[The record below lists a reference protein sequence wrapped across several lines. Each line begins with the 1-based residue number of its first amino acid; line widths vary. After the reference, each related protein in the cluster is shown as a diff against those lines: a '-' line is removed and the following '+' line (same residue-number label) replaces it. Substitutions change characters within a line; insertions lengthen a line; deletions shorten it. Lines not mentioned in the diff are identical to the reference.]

1 MGVMLYS
8 TGCADYDED
17 IKSINNRIDQL
28 VSGEIQ
34 PLKADLAKVKSDL
47 EAAIAAAQAD
57 LKNIH
62 DVDIANLK
70 AADAALEAKIA
81 LANSAI
87 AKQEAAL
94 ESEVAALEA
103 DIKNLNAAIEAA
115 KKAAA
120 DADAATKTELTKM
133 ITDLQTALQSKI
145 SALEATL
152 TADVDNLEDALEAE
166 TEARKAEIEALESAL
181 EAAKKAATDADAA
194 LKSELLET
202 INDLEAAL
210 NQKIADLNK
219 DLVAAEGRLNTSIA
233 ALKAETNT
241 KIAAAMDAIDAV
253 EKRADAL
260 EAADEE
266 FAADLKEIREDLT
279 ALTKKVDDNYAELT
293 QKLSDLE
300 SKLQAQ
306 IDQNKQDIA
315 ANRADINKVL
325 ADVADLQV
333 KLEAVNASIA
343 AVNGTLINHINEFAR
358 YKVTVDGKIGA
369 IQSQIDQINET
380 IKNVEENLI
389 PGLEA
394 QIAANAELINL
405 NAADIAANAAALE
418 SFKKEA
424 TQTLKQ
430 LLDADEAFRAM
441 INTLFGDVADL
452 KGDVA
457 DLYTQISDSEKALAE
472 QINTY
477 YDQLLTKINAV
488 DEKHTE
494 NYKTTLDELEAIYAS
509 LLEVR
514 NDLAAEAQ
522 ARVDGDNAINTRI
535 DLLIKKYDEAIKL
548 VNKRVDAVEEA
559 LAEHIEAFEAY
570 KKEVAEVIIPEA
582 IAEAVAQANEYT
594 DTKIA
599 ELKAQLTDQHKRDIT
614 ALSDRVNDVRNELF
628 DEIAK
633 VREEMDAMYADL
645 NKAINCL
652 NKSVEEIKADIDAIL
667 NRVQSVVYVPVYSDG
682 KATIEWAAIES
693 YTDTQE
699 RACTVI
705 EGTSHIDY
713 QVYPAECA
721 AALAE
726 AWNNAD
732 EDLKSF
738 LTFDWTGVTVRSEE
752 TSFNIVAVK
761 ADEEGVLHIDFEA
774 RGLADEFYTNGEP
787 GTQGYSISLVIAN
800 ENANLSSCY
809 TNLVANPDHLSI
821 TPGLFYEE
829 NGDLVAAPEWIDHSQ
844 VDLTIPYTDKS
855 VYKLMEGLELL
866 YIDADGESYKWYEL
880 ADMGYEVERPD
891 FMYKGAY
898 EPDPDAR
905 AYFCYFVALSNGM
918 FEINMPNATVGE
930 ESAEGKY
937 LLEASNGNL
946 QLTNDFNFVPRVN
959 LTEEATSESVGSIL
973 GATVRYLASGFELNT
988 GMVVKIGKAIG
999 KAEGT
1004 AADVKWTYERHA
1016 VVDENILKQTDVNM
1030 PYSAYDI
1037 EVTIDEENSEL
1048 HDFAGKYNEFIDSAE
1063 KATVAEVAEDGTE
1076 TEVTGVDATLTADA
1090 ENNVTLDLEN
1100 LSWDKTYKLT
1110 FVYELESI
1118 DITVVVM
1125 VNTLDRDR
1133 EKITLKADDVVKL
1146 YKDIEFLA
1154 EKRAE
1159 GDETAPADMVVNVYD
1174 SLVVR
1179 PDGIYPE
1186 ADVYNEDVFV
1196 TKPAFAETSTIT
1208 VWGFGSENEDGDA
1221 TKTIEESWKTNFVFD
1236 GGVLEAYVGFSYA
1249 SFDFAVEKAEYVK
1262 TITLWYGQVVELIYD
1277 VTFAVPTQ
1285 YDFKHNDLWVY
1296 DTDGY
1301 FSQVKPRY
1309 RGLTASR
1316 YEVWTD
1322 TRLLYDF
1329 SVEDVDMD
1337 TAFDVVDTEAE
1348 VVEPLTDEQL
1358 AELGIT
1364 TKFFFVEEPEDANIK
1379 FVEGTNAIAYNGK
1392 DDSVHVAGKLMM
1404 SHSNGASFELPTSF
1418 DEGGIYADYI
1428 VKKFNPLCDLSINP
1442 DAPKK
1447 IEVTEAKVYT
1457 VKAIDYFDLFES
1469 RDGSGTPYVW
1479 ADGFK
1484 VNLIDHETKT
1494 WMIGNGKPSS
1504 VETSNGWYNTRNREQ
1519 VYKMTSEFS
1528 LGAEIPAQYKNNIT
1542 WIPEE
1547 GIISFDASKN
1557 IELTKDVVIPV
1568 KLSVDLPWA
1577 YTEKTVDI
1585 TFGPKSKVVEDTP
1598 EEIPAEP
1605 EE

>member
-17 IKSINNRIDQL
+17 ITALSDKIDQL
-28 VSGEIQ
+28 ISGEIQ

-47 EAAIAAAQAD
+47 EAAVAAA
-57 LKNIH
+57 
-62 DVDIANLK
+62 
-70 AADAALEAKIA
+70 
-81 LANSAI
+81 
-87 AKQEAAL
+87 
-94 ESEVAALEA
+94 
-103 DIKNLNAAIEAA
+103 
-115 KKAAA
+115 
-120 DADAATKTELTKM
+120 
-133 ITDLQTALQSKI
+133 
-145 SALEATL
+145 
-152 TADVDNLEDALEAE
+152 
-166 TEARKAEIEALESAL
+166 KAELKDIHEKDVKTLQ
-181 EAAKKAATDADAA
+181 DADAA
-194 LKSELLET
+194 LDTKLATANEKILALEGAVT
-202 INDLEAAL
+202 ALQAEDKNLGDKLSALEGKMAEAE
-210 NQKIADLNK
+210 KAIDEANK
-219 DLVAAEGRLNTSIA
+219 
-233 ALKAETNT
+233 
-241 KIAAAMDAIDAV
+241 AIDAV
-253 EKRADAL
+253 EARAAAL

-266 FAADLKEIREDLT
+266 FAEELKAIKADIEALNKELTEGIANLQKQITENTNGLADLKET
-279 ALTKKVDDNYAELT
+279 VDGISATVGEHLAAYAKFEAAT
-293 QKLSDLE
+293 N
-300 SKLQAQ
+300 SK
-306 IDQNKQDIA
+306 IA
-315 ANRADINKVL
+315 AIEEQISDING
-325 ADVADLQV
+325 AI
-333 KLEAVNASIA
+333 ETI
-343 AVNGTLINHINEFAR
+343 NGTLEDLQKQIDDNDADIEDIYAQIELLVKADAAMNEA
-358 YKVTVDGKIGA
+358 IGA
-369 IQSQIDQINET
+369 LETDLSTLKANLKTELEKAFGDVYAAIDAVDADLYDF
-380 IKNVEENLI
+380 KLKMK
-389 PGLEA
+389 
-394 QIAANAELINL
+394 AELIGAATAMKNL
-405 NAADIAANAAALE
+405 
-418 SFKKEA
+418 
-424 TQTLKQ
+424 
-430 LLDADEAFRAM
+430 
-441 INTLFGDVADL
+441 
-452 KGDVA
+452 
-457 DLYTQISDSEKALAE
+457 EKALEAE
-472 QINTY
+472 
-477 YDQLLTKINAV
+477 KINRIAK
-488 DEKHTE
+488 D
-494 NYKTTLDELEAIYAS
+494 NQLSAS
-509 LLEVR
+509 LENLQKELK
-514 NDLAAEAQ
+514 DQ
-522 ARVDGDNAINTRI
+522 
-535 DLLIKKYDEAIKL
+535 
-548 VNKRVDAVEEA
+548 VDALNLRA
-559 LAEHIEAFEAY
+559 DGIEAAY
-570 KKEVAEVIIPEA
+570 KAADQQLQDNLDAAVETLNSA
-582 IAEAVAQANEYT
+582 IADAIDESKAYT
-594 DTKIA
+594 DEEIA
-599 ELKAQLTDQHKRDIT
+599 NLKAQLTDQHKKDIT
-614 ALSDRVNDVRNELF
+614 ALADRMNDVRNELVG
-628 DEIAK
+628 EIAK
-633 VREEMDAMYADL
+633 VREEMAAMYADL

-699 RACTVI
+699 FACTVI
-705 EGTSHIDY
+705 EGTSHIEY

-787 GTQGYSISLVIAN
+787 GTQSYSISLVIAN

-821 TPGLFYEE
+821 TPGLFYVE
-829 NGDLVAAPEWIDHSQ
+829 NGDPRAANEWIDHSQ

-866 YIDADGESYKWYEL
+866 YMDTDGEYYKWYEL

-1037 EVTIDEENSEL
+1037 EVTIDEDNSEL
-1048 HDFAGKYNEFIDSAE
+1048 HDFAGKYNEFIDSAV

-1076 TEVTGVDATLTADA
+1076 TEVTDVDATLTADA

-1133 EKITLKADDVVKL
+1133 NKITLNADDVVKL

-1249 SFDFAVEKAEYVK
+1249 SFDFAVEKAKYVK

-1598 EEIPAEP
+1598 EESPAEP

>member
-1 MGVMLYS
+1 MKYLSKLLSVLLMGVMLYS

-47 EAAIAAAQAD
+47 EAAIAAAQAE

-70 AADAALEAKIA
+70 SADEALDAKIA
-81 LANSAI
+81 TANEKI
-87 AKQEAAL
+87 LDLEEAL
-94 ESEVAALEA
+94 NEEVEALEA
-103 DIKNLNAAIEAA
+103 DIAALNTAIEAA
-115 KKAAA
+115 K
-120 DADAATKTELTKM
+120 
-133 ITDLQTALQSKI
+133 Q
-145 SALEATL
+145 
-152 TADVDNLEDALEAE
+152 
-166 TEARKAEIEALESAL
+166 
-181 EAAKKAATDADAA
+181 AAKDADAA
-194 LKSELLET
+194 LKAELVK
-202 INDLEAAL
+202 
-210 NQKIADLNK
+210 QIADLNTELSTK
-219 DLVAAEGRLNTSIA
+219 LATLETKLNGDIAKLREDAEKAIA
-233 ALKAETNT
+233 DANA
-241 KIAAAMDAIDAV
+241 AIDAV
-253 EKRADAL
+253 EARADAL
-260 EAADEE
+260 EAADEA
-266 FAADLKEIREDLT
+266 FAEELKAIKADIKALEEDL
-279 ALTKKVDDNYAELT
+279 AAKYEELT
-293 QKLSDLE
+293 AAVAN
-300 SKLQAQ
+300 LQAQ
-306 IDQNKQDIA
+306 IDANKTAIEANANNIA
-315 ANRADINKVL
+315 KIFASVEELTAG
-325 ADVADLQV
+325 
-333 KLEAVNASIA
+333 LEATNASIA

-380 IKNVEENLI
+380 IKDVKENLI

-424 TQTLKQ
+424 TQTLEQ
-430 LLDADEAFRAM
+430 LLAADEAFRAM
-441 INTLFGDVADL
+441 INTLFGDVASL

-457 DLYTQISDSEKALAE
+457 ALYEQLSASEKALAE

-494 NYKTTLDELEAIYAS
+494 NYKTTLAELEAINAS
-509 LLEVR
+509 LLKVR

-548 VNKRVDAVEEA
+548 VNERVDAVEEA

-570 KKEVAEVIIPEA
+570 KKEVAEVIIPDA
-582 IAEAVAQANEYT
+582 IAKAVAQAKEYT

-599 ELKAQLTDQHKRDIT
+599 ELKAELTDQHKRDIT
-614 ALSDRVNDVRNELF
+614 ALADRVNDVRNELVGMI
-628 DEIAK
+628 DK
-633 VREEMDAMYADL
+633 VYEDMEAMYADL

-652 NKSVEEIKADIDAIL
+652 NKSVEQIKADIDAIL
-667 NRVQSVVYVPVYSDG
+667 NRVQSVVFVPKFSDG

-752 TSFNIVAVK
+752 TSFDIVAVE

-787 GTQGYSISLVIAN
+787 GSKGYSISLVVAN

-844 VDLTIPYTDKS
+844 VDLEIPYTDKS
-855 VYKLMEGLELL
+855 IYKLMEGLELL

-959 LTEEATSESVGSIL
+959 LTEDADSESVGSIL

-988 GMVVKIGKAIG
+988 GMVVKIGKAKG
-999 KAEGT
+999 EAAGT
-1004 AADVKWTYERHA
+1004 VADIVWSFKEDA
-1016 VVDENILKQTDVNM
+1016 NVDAQRFAGNDADYYRTVD
-1030 PYSAYDI
+1030 
-1037 EVTIDEENSEL
+1037 VTIDEENAKL
-1048 HDFAGKYNEFIDSAE
+1048 YDFAGKYSAFIQSAVE
-1063 KATVAEVAEDGTE
+1063 ATVAEVAEDGTE
-1076 TEVTGVDATLTADA
+1076 TEVEGVVATLAADA
-1090 ENNVTLDLEN
+1090 DENVTLAIDGFEF
-1100 LSWDKTYKLT
+1100 DKTYKLT

-1118 DITVVVM
+1118 DITVEVL
-1125 VNTLDRDR
+1125 VNTIDRSREAVTLFKEHSVEYTHRPTINATKESNEEYGIEPMKLDTLYDLIVARDA
-1133 EKITLKADDVVKL
+1133 EIGVEYPAEADFLKSIFDDNKTFEDPKKVVVDNKL
-1146 YKDIEFLA
+1146 YWFGMDEETQTPGNIEGQIEFL
-1154 EKRAE
+1154 EKLGRGAAYLGVNGADRA
-1159 GDETAPADMVVNVYD
+1159 
-1174 SLVVR
+1174 
-1179 PDGIYPE
+1179 
-1186 ADVYNEDVFV
+1186 
-1196 TKPAFAETSTIT
+1196 
-1208 VWGFGSENEDGDA
+1208 
-1221 TKTIEESWKTNFVFD
+1221 
-1236 GGVLEAYVGFSYA
+1236 AYVRYHSL
-1249 SFDFAVEKAEYVK
+1249 SWNNVSHKRIEYTQTYK
-1262 TITLWYGQVVELIYD
+1262 TWYGQEVILKYTLNFD
-1277 VTFAVPTQ
+1277 VPTK
-1285 YDFKHNDLWVY
+1285 YDFVHSDAFVFSDN
-1296 DTDGY
+1296 GY
-1301 FSQVKPRY
+1301 YSNVKPFY
-1309 RGLTASR
+1309 QTYADGKKFA
-1316 YEVWTD
+1316 D
-1322 TRLLYDF
+1322 TYTKAILAF
-1329 SVEDVDMD
+1329 SVYEVDMD
-1337 TAFDVVDTEAE
+1337 AAFR
-1348 VVEPLTDEQL
+1348 VVEKDDAGNIVRYLTAEDL
-1358 AELGIT
+1358 AAEHLT
-1364 TKFFFVEEPEDANIK
+1364 ATFDFVEEPKDANIVFNGNK
-1379 FVEGTNAIAYNGK
+1379 LSYKGK
-1392 DDSVHVAGKLMM
+1392 DESVRVAGKLIM
-1404 SHSNGASFELPTSF
+1404 SGDVELPTSF
-1418 DEGGIYADYI
+1418 DEGKTYAEYK
-1428 VKKFNPLCDLSINP
+1428 VNQFNPLCDLSVNP
-1442 DAPKK
+1442 DAPKY
-1447 IEVTEAKVYT
+1447 IEVTESQVYT
-1457 VKAIDYFDLFES
+1457 IDAIDYFDLFEA
-1469 RDGSGTPYVW
+1469 REGKKTAYVW
-1479 ADGFK
+1479 ADGSK
-1484 VNLIDHETKT
+1484 VNLIDHETGA
-1494 WMIGNGKPSS
+1494 WLLGNG
-1504 VETSNGWYNTRNREQ
+1504 TNGWYKNMTRTDI
-1519 VYKMTSEFS
+1519 YGLTSEFKLVS
-1528 LGAEIPAQYKNNIT
+1528 EIPAEYAQYFNWNE
-1542 WIPEE
+1542 PA
-1547 GIISFDASKN
+1547 G
-1557 IELTKDVVIPV
+1557 ELTFNAKNQLQMANPIDVTIEM
-1568 KLSVDLPWA
+1568 SVELPWA
-1577 YTEKTVDI
+1577 ENKPAEVTI
-1585 TFGPKSKVVEDTP
+1585 TFGPKKAVTP
-1598 EEIPAEP
+1598 EE
-1605 EE
+1605 

>member
-1 MGVMLYS
+1 MKYLSKLLSVLLMGVMLYS

-17 IKSINNRIDQL
+17 IKTLQNQMNQL

-47 EAAIAAAQAD
+47 EAAIAAAQAE

-70 AADAALEAKIA
+70 AADEALDAKIGVANDKILDLEEA
-81 LANSAI
+81 LN
-87 AKQEAAL
+87 E
-94 ESEVAALEA
+94 EVEALEA
-103 DIKNLNAAIEAA
+103 DIAALNTAIEAA
-115 KKAAA
+115 K
-120 DADAATKTELTKM
+120 
-133 ITDLQTALQSKI
+133 Q
-145 SALEATL
+145 
-152 TADVDNLEDALEAE
+152 
-166 TEARKAEIEALESAL
+166 
-181 EAAKKAATDADAA
+181 AAKDADAA
-194 LKSELLET
+194 LKAELVKQISDLNTELSTKLATLET
-202 INDLEAAL
+202 KL
-210 NQKIADLNK
+210 NGDIAKLREDAEKAIADAN
-219 DLVAAEGRLNTSIA
+219 A
-233 ALKAETNT
+233 
-241 KIAAAMDAIDAV
+241 AIDAV
-253 EKRADAL
+253 EARATAL

-266 FAADLKEIREDLT
+266 FAEELTAIKADIKALEEDL
-279 ALTKKVDDNYAELT
+279 AAKYEELT
-293 QKLSDLE
+293 AAVAN
-300 SKLQAQ
+300 LQAQ
-306 IDQNKQDIA
+306 IDANKTAIEANANNIA
-315 ANRADINKVL
+315 KIFASVEELTAG
-325 ADVADLQV
+325 
-333 KLEAVNASIA
+333 LEAANASIA

-418 SFKKEA
+418 SFKNEA
-424 TQTLKQ
+424 TATLEQ
-430 LLDADEAFRAM
+430 LLAADEAFRAM

-452 KGDVA
+452 KGNVA
-457 DLYTQISDSEKALAE
+457 DLYEQLSASETALAE

-494 NYKTTLDELEAIYAS
+494 NYRTTLAELEAINAS
-509 LLEVR
+509 LLKVR

-535 DLLIKKYDEAIKL
+535 DLLIRKYDEAIEL
-548 VNKRVDAVEEA
+548 VNERVDAVEEA

-570 KKEVAEVIIPEA
+570 KTEVAEVIIPEA
-582 IAEAVAQANEYT
+582 IATAVAQANEYT

-599 ELKAQLTDQHKRDIT
+599 ELKVELTEQHKRDIE
-614 ALSDRVNDVRNELF
+614 ALQQQVSDYLMLLMEAVDAELEAVWEAINSVEDRVAVNE
-628 DEIAK
+628 EQIA
-633 VREEMDAMYADL
+633 
-645 NKAINCL
+645 
-652 NKSVEEIKADIDAIL
+652 AIL
-667 NRVQSVVYVPVYSDG
+667 NRVQSVVYIPVYSDG

-693 YTDTQE
+693 YTPTQE

-705 EGTSHIDY
+705 EGTSHIKY

-752 TSFNIVAVK
+752 TSFNIVAVD

-774 RGLADEFYTNGEP
+774 RGLADEFYTAGRP

-809 TNLVANPDHLSI
+809 TNLVANTDYLSI
-821 TPGLFYEE
+821 TPGLFYVE
-829 NGDLVAAPEWIDHSQ
+829 NGDPAAAPEWIDHSQ

-866 YIDADGESYKWYEL
+866 YVGADGEYYKWYEL

-973 GATVRYLASGFELNT
+973 GATVRYLASGVELNT

-999 KAEGT
+999 EAVGT
-1004 AADVKWTYERHA
+1004 AADIVWTYE
-1016 VVDENILKQTDVNM
+1016 EDVNVDAERFVGNDAD
-1030 PYSAYDI
+1030 YSRTVA
-1037 EVTIDEENSEL
+1037 VTIDEENSEL
-1048 HDFAGKYNEFIDSAE
+1048 HDFAGNYSAFIDSAVE
-1063 KATVAEVAEDGTE
+1063 ATVVEVAEDGTE
-1076 TEVTGVDATLTADA
+1076 TAVADVVATLAADA
-1090 ENNVTLDLEN
+1090 DENVTLAIDGFEFEGN
-1100 LSWDKTYKLT
+1100 KTYKLT

-1133 EKITLKADDVVKL
+1133 NKVTLNAEDTVKL

-1159 GDETAPADMVVNVYD
+1159 GDETAPADMTVDVYTEIAAR
-1174 SLVVR
+1174 LN
-1179 PDGIYPE
+1179 GIYPE

-1196 TKPAFAETSTIT
+1196 TNPAFAETSTIT

-1221 TKTIEESWKTNFVFD
+1221 TKTIEESWKTNFVLD

-1249 SFDFAVEKAEYVK
+1249 SFNFAVEKAKYVK
-1262 TITLWYGQVVELIYD
+1262 NITLWYGQEIELIYD
-1277 VTFAVPTQ
+1277 VTFTVPTQ
-1285 YDFKHNDLWVY
+1285 YDFQHNDLWVY

-1598 EEIPAEP
+1598 EESPAEP

>member
-17 IKSINNRIDQL
+17 IKSIHEQINQL
-28 VSGEIQ
+28 ISGEIQ

-47 EAAIAAAQAD
+47 EAAIAAAQAE

-70 AADAALEAKIA
+70 AADAALDAKIGVANDKILDLEEA
-81 LANSAI
+81 LA
-87 AKQEAAL
+87 E
-94 ESEVAALEA
+94 EVKALEA
-103 DIKNLNAAIEAA
+103 DIKALNTAIEAA

-120 DADAATKTELTKM
+120 DADAAL
-133 ITDLQTALQSKI
+133 
-145 SALEATL
+145 
-152 TADVDNLEDALEAE
+152 
-166 TEARKAEIEALESAL
+166 KAELV
-181 EAAKKAATDADAA
+181 K
-194 LKSELLET
+194 
-202 INDLEAAL
+202 
-210 NQKIADLNK
+210 QIADLNTELSTK
-219 DLVAAEGRLNTSIA
+219 LATLETKLNGDIAKLREDAEKAIA
-233 ALKAETNT
+233 DANK
-241 KIAAAMDAIDAV
+241 AIDEV

-260 EAADEE
+260 EAADEA
-266 FAADLKEIREDLT
+266 FAEELKAIKADIKALQDDL
-279 ALTKKVDDNYAELT
+279 AAKYDELTKAVEN
-293 QKLSDLE
+293 
-300 SKLQAQ
+300 LQAQ
-306 IDQNKQDIA
+306 IDANKTAIE
-315 ANRADINKVL
+315 ANANNISKL
-325 ADVADLQV
+325 FADVEKLTAG
-333 KLEAVNASIA
+333 LEAANASIA

-358 YKVTVDGKIGA
+358 YQVTVEGKIGA

-380 IKNVEENLI
+380 IKNVEEELI
-389 PGLEA
+389 PALEA

-424 TQTLKQ
+424 TKTLEN
-430 LLDADEAFRAM
+430 LLAADEAFRTM
-441 INTLFGDVADL
+441 INTLFGDVASL

-457 DLYTQISDSEKALAE
+457 ALYAQISASEKALAE

-477 YDQLLTKINAV
+477 YDQLLAKINAV

-494 NYKTTLDELEAIYAS
+494 NYKTTLAELEAINAA
-509 LLEVR
+509 LLKVR

-535 DLLIKKYDEAIKL
+535 DILIQKYDTAIRQ
-548 VNKRVDAVEEA
+548 VNERVDAVEEA
-559 LAEHIEAFEAY
+559 LAKHVEAFEAY
-570 KKEVAEVIIPEA
+570 KKEVAEVIIPDA
-582 IAEAVAQANEYT
+582 IAKAVAKANEYT
-594 DTKIA
+594 DVKVA
-599 ELKAQLTDQHKRDIT
+599 ELKAELTEQHQKDIE
-614 ALSDRVNDVRNELF
+614 ALQQQVSDYLMLLMEAVDAELEAVWEAINSVEDRVAVNE
-628 DEIAK
+628 EQIA
-633 VREEMDAMYADL
+633 
-645 NKAINCL
+645 
-652 NKSVEEIKADIDAIL
+652 AIL
-667 NRVQSVVYVPVYSDG
+667 DRVQSVVYVPKYSDG

-693 YTDTQE
+693 YSDTQE
-699 RACTVI
+699 FACTVI

-721 AALAE
+721 EALAE
-726 AWNNAD
+726 AWNNAE

-752 TSFNIVAVK
+752 TSFEIVAVE
-761 ADEEGVLHIDFEA
+761 ADEEGVLHIDFQA
-774 RGLADEFYTNGEP
+774 RGLADEFYTAGRP
-787 GTQGYSISLVIAN
+787 GSQGYSISLVIAN

-809 TNLVANPDHLSI
+809 TNLVANTEYLSI
-821 TPGLFYEE
+821 TPGLFYVE
-829 NGDLVAAPEWIDHSQ
+829 NGDPAAAPEWIDHSQ

-866 YIDADGESYKWYEL
+866 YVDADGEYYKWYDL
-880 ADMGYEVERPD
+880 ADEGYEVERPD

-918 FEINMPNATVGE
+918 IEVNMPNATVGE
-930 ESAEGKY
+930 ESAEGKF
-937 LLEASNGNL
+937 LLEAANGGL

-973 GATVRYLASGFELNT
+973 GATVRYLASGVELNT

-999 KAEGT
+999 NAAGT
-1004 AADVKWTYERHA
+1004 AADIRWTYTEDAA
-1016 VVDENILKQTDVNM
+1016 VDAGEEAT
-1030 PYSAYDI
+1030 YSRDAVA
-1037 EVTIDEENSEL
+1037 VTIDEDNANL
-1048 HDFAGKYNEFIDSAE
+1048 HDFAGKYSAFIDSAV
-1063 KATVAEVAEDGTE
+1063 KAAVVEVAEDGTE
-1076 TEVTGVDATLTADA
+1076 TEVEGVVATLAAD
-1090 ENNVTLDLEN
+1090 EEENVTLAIAGFEFEG
-1100 LSWDKTYKLT
+1100 DKTYKLT

-1125 VNTLDRDR
+1125 VNTLDRNR
-1133 EKITLKADDVVKL
+1133 QKVTLNAEDEVVL
-1146 YKDIEFLA
+1146 YKNIKFAA

-1159 GDETAPADMVVNVYD
+1159 GDETAPADMIVDVHTVIASRLN
-1174 SLVVR
+1174 
-1179 PDGIYPE
+1179 GIYPE

-1196 TKPAFAETSTIT
+1196 NNPYTETSTIT
-1208 VWGFGSENEDGDA
+1208 VWGFGSENEDGDE
-1221 TKTIEESWKTNFVFD
+1221 TKTIEESWKINFVLD
-1236 GGVLEAYVGFSYA
+1236 GGVLEAYVGFAYS
-1249 SFDFAVEKAEYVK
+1249 SFDFAVEKAKYVK
-1262 TITLWYGQVVELIYD
+1262 NITLWYGQEIELVYD
-1277 VTFAVPTQ
+1277 VTFTVPTN

-1296 DTDGY
+1296 DTNGY

-1316 YEVWTD
+1316 YEVDTN

-1337 TAFDVVDTEAE
+1337 TAFDVVDTAADAD
-1348 VVEPLTDEQL
+1348 EPLTDEQL

-1364 TKFFFVEEPEDANIK
+1364 TKFFFVEEPEDDNIK
-1379 FVEGTNAIAYNGK
+1379 FVPGTNAIAYNGK
-1392 DDSVHVAGKLMM
+1392 DNSVHVAGKLMM

-1418 DEGGIYADYI
+1418 DEGGIYAGYI

-1442 DAPKK
+1442 NAPKK

-1557 IELTKDVVIPV
+1557 IALAKDVVIPV

-1577 YTEKTVDI
+1577 YTEKTVEI
-1585 TFGPKSKVVEDTP
+1585 TFGKADTVVTP
-1598 EEIPAEP
+1598 EETPAE
-1605 EE
+1605 

>member
-47 EAAIAAAQAD
+47 EAAIAAAQAE

-70 AADAALEAKIA
+70 AADEALDAKIGVANDKILDLEEA
-81 LANSAI
+81 LN
-87 AKQEAAL
+87 E
-94 ESEVAALEA
+94 EVEALEA
-103 DIKNLNAAIEAA
+103 DIAALNTAIEAA
-115 KKAAA
+115 K
-120 DADAATKTELTKM
+120 
-133 ITDLQTALQSKI
+133 Q
-145 SALEATL
+145 
-152 TADVDNLEDALEAE
+152 
-166 TEARKAEIEALESAL
+166 
-181 EAAKKAATDADAA
+181 AAKDADAA
-194 LKSELLET
+194 LKAELVKQISDLNTELSTKLATLET
-202 INDLEAAL
+202 KL
-210 NQKIADLNK
+210 NGDIAKLREDAEKAIADAN
-219 DLVAAEGRLNTSIA
+219 A
-233 ALKAETNT
+233 
-241 KIAAAMDAIDAV
+241 AIDAV
-253 EKRADAL
+253 EARATAL
-260 EAADEE
+260 EAADEA
-266 FAADLKEIREDLT
+266 FAEELKAIKADIKALEEDLAAKYEEMT
-279 ALTKKVDDNYAELT
+279 AAVAN
-293 QKLSDLE
+293 
-300 SKLQAQ
+300 LQAQ
-306 IDQNKQDIA
+306 IDANKTAIEANANNIA
-315 ANRADINKVL
+315 KIFASVEELTAGL
-325 ADVADLQV
+325 AAT
-333 KLEAVNASIA
+333 NASIA

-424 TQTLKQ
+424 TQTLEQ
-430 LLDADEAFRAM
+430 LLAADEAFRAM

-457 DLYTQISDSEKALAE
+457 ALYEQLSASEQALAE

-494 NYKTTLDELEAIYAS
+494 NYKTTLAELEAINAS
-509 LLEVR
+509 LLKVR

-548 VNKRVDAVEEA
+548 VNDRVDAVEEA

-582 IAEAVAQANEYT
+582 IATAVAQAKEYT

-614 ALSDRVNDVRNELF
+614 ALSDRVNDVRNELVGMI
-628 DEIAK
+628 DK
-633 VREEMDAMYADL
+633 VYEDMDAMYADL

-667 NRVQSVVYVPVYSDG
+667 NRVQSVVFVPKFSDG

-752 TSFNIVAVK
+752 TSFEIVAVE

-774 RGLADEFYTNGEP
+774 RGLADAFYTNGRP
-787 GTQGYSISLVIAN
+787 GSQGYSISLVIAN

-898 EPDPDAR
+898 EPDPDAS

-937 LLEASNGNL
+937 LLEAANGSL

-959 LTEEATSESVGSIL
+959 LTEEANAESVGSIL

-999 KAEGT
+999 KAVGT

-1048 HDFAGKYNEFIDSAE
+1048 HDFAGKYNEFIDSAV

-1076 TEVTGVDATLTADA
+1076 TEVTDVDATLTADA

-1133 EKITLKADDVVKL
+1133 NKVTLNAEDTVKL

-1159 GDETAPADMVVNVYD
+1159 GDETAPADMVVDAYAEIAARLN
-1174 SLVVR
+1174 
-1179 PDGIYPE
+1179 GIYPE

-1249 SFDFAVEKAEYVK
+1249 SFNFAVEKAKYVK

-1585 TFGPKSKVVEDTP
+1585 TFGPKSKVVAP
-1598 EEIPAEP
+1598 EETPAEP